1 VPNIAVIGAQWGD
14 EGKGKVVDLL
24 TERFDVVARF
34 QGGPNAGHTVTIGDR
49 SHALHHI
56 PSGVFRPEAR
66 IVIGNGTV
74 LDLGKLIEE
83 LEGLDAVGVKVDGR
97 LFISDRA
104 HVILPLL
111 TMLDE
116 VAEAAL
122 SADSKI
128 GTTLRGV
135 GPTYQAKAARWG
147 VRIADLADP
156 QHLQAMVQRILDGP
170 GGRQLQ
176 AAGQPLDS
184 AAEYARQA
192 HDHYRRLEPFVADT
206 SVLLNDW
213 IDDGKRVL
221 FEGAQGTLLD
231 LDHGSYPFVTSS
243 STMAGGVCAGLG
255 LAPRLVDGV
264 LGVFKAYC
272 TRVGS
277 GPMPTE
283 LEDGPEGFGQKLRD
297 RGHEYGTTTGRP
309 RRCGWFD
316 AVAARYATRINRYDG
331 ACIMLL
337 DVLDAFDEIH
347 ICNRYE
353 IGGRELRGLPA
364 SVAQAEKIEPVY
376 ETLEGWRSDRRA
388 ATSTGWGRSSVPRWC
403 WPASAPS
410 EPRRWC
416 VPVRGLPTGS
426 IFKIIARPN
435 RGGVWASPT
444 APPLRR
450 AL

>member
-1 VPNIAVIGAQWGD
+1 MPNIAVIGAQWGD

-24 TERFDVVARF
+24 SERFDVVARF

-49 SHALHHI
+49 RHALHHV
-56 PSGVFRPEAR
+56 PSGVFRPETR

-74 LDLGKLIEE
+74 LDLAKLLEE
-83 LEGLDAVGVKVDGR
+83 LEELKRAGVCLDGR

-104 HVILPLL
+104 HVILPILKQ
-111 TMLDE
+111 LDE
-116 VAEAAL
+116 VAESAAGP
-122 SADSKI
+122 DGKI

-147 VRIADLADP
+147 VRIADLADEA
-156 QHLQAMVQRILDGP
+156 HLERRVQRIVAGP
-170 GGRQLQ
+170 TGRSLREAGPAPPD
-176 AAGQPLDS
+176 AA
-184 AAEYARQA
+184 ACARDA
-192 HDHYRRLEPFVADT
+192 HAQWKRLEPFVADT
-206 SVLLNDW
+206 SQLLNEW
-213 IDDGKRVL
+213 IDRGKSVL

-255 LAPRLVDGV
+255 VAPRLVERV

-283 LEDGPEGFGQKLRD
+283 LEDGPGSVGHTLRE

-316 AVAARYATRINRYDG
+316 GVAARYASRINRFDG

-337 DVLDAFDEIH
+337 DVLDAFDEIRV
-347 ICNRYE
+347 CTGYRVT
-353 IGGRELRGLPA
+353 GLPLASLPA
-364 SVAQAEKIEPVY
+364 SVALAERIEPVY
-376 ETLEGWRSDRRA
+376 ESLEGWQSDTTGIRKWGELPAPARRYLDRLGEIA
-388 ATSTGWGRSSVPRWC
+388 GTEVVLAGVGPERTQSLVRPGSWLAHALSGDAPR
-403 WPASAPS
+403 
-410 EPRRWC
+410 
-416 VPVRGLPTGS
+416 
-426 IFKIIARPN
+426 
-435 RGGVWASPT
+435 GV
-444 APPLRR
+444 
-450 AL
+450 